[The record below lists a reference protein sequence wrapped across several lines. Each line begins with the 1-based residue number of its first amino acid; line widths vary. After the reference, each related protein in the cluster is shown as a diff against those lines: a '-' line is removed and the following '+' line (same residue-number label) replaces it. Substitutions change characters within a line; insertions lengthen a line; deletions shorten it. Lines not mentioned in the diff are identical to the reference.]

1 MVVVELK
8 KRGMLEIVCYVTMY
22 DFHLFLGAAFFSWY
36 EAQQK
41 SLNIAKELGTAIPDR
56 SLMSRLKPNQVMD
69 IFWSK
74 LLDFERYLQLQ
85 CLWCVCIHTIV
96 LQ

>member
-1 MVVVELK
+1 MVVELK
-8 KRGMLEIVCYVTMY
+8 KRGMLEIVYYVTMY
-22 DFHLFLGAAFFSWY
+22 DCHLFFRSCFFPWY
-36 EAQQK
+36 KAQQK
-41 SLNIAKELGTAIPDR
+41 GLNIVKELGTAIPDR

-74 LLDFERYLQLQ
+74 VLDFERYLQLQ
-85 CLWCVCIHTIV
+85 SLWCVCIHTIV